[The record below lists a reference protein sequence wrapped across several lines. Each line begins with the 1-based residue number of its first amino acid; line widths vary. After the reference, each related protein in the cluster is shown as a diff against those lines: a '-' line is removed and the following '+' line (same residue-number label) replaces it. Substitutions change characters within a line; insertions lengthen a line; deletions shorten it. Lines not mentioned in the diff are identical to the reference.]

1 LVYDKHMTYSY
12 QDLQNKLKKI
22 NEDQLKTVND
32 NIWKLID
39 SVEKGHGDLND
50 NVKKLRH
57 LHREQKTIEAEIN
70 ALT

>member
-1 LVYDKHMTYSY
+1 MTYSY

-22 NEDQLKTVND
+22 NEDQLKIVND

-50 NVKKLRH
+50 NVKKLRD
-57 LHREQKTIEAEIN
+57 LHSEQKTIEAEIN

>member
-1 LVYDKHMTYSY
+1 MTYSY

-39 SVEKGHGDLND
+39 SVEKGHGDIND
-50 NVKKLRH
+50 NVKILRD
-57 LHREQKTIEAEIN
+57 LHNQQKAIEAEIN

>member
-1 LVYDKHMTYSY
+1 MTYSY

-39 SVEKGHGDLND
+39 SVEKGHGDIND
-50 NVKKLRH
+50 NVKTLKD
-57 LHREQKTIEAEIN
+57 LHNEQKTIEAEIN

>member
-22 NEDQLKTVND
+22 NEDQLKIVND

-39 SVEKGHGDLND
+39 SVEKGQGDFND
-50 NVKKLRH
+50 NVKKLRD
-57 LHREQKTIEAEIN
+57 LHSEQKTIEAEIN